1 MDDLKNIVIQNL
13 EQEGTLGSLR
23 AQLRARV
30 FKAIENYADNTAK
43 QAAGFQWQ
51 NPAAAKVHEDPDTKL
66 VALLVKDFLEHY
78 KMDYTLSVYLPEIAL
93 SGTQDQVSKEELAQ
107 KAGLAKDG
115 EGPLL
120 LQLLKQS
127 KNPVAP
133 APAQTKKA
141 EESKTAAPAQNTP
154 SPAPP
159 TSQQQPAPS
168 TGKSP
173 FTSKTDNS
181 RPQQFSNAGAIGVD
195 DLIEEDIVQDHEDIQ
210 LQPNSARDDL
220 VGASGNSASK
230 SAMGIDQSIDTLN
243 LDAYDY
249 VEDVKITPR
258 Q

>member
-30 FKAIENYADNTAK
+30 FKAIENYADSNAK
-43 QAAGFQWQ
+43 QQAGFQWQ
-51 NPAAAKVHEDPDTKL
+51 NPAAAKVHEDEDTKL

-93 SGTQDQVSKEELAQ
+93 SSSQDQISREDLAE
-107 KAGLAKDG
+107 KAGVSRNSD
-115 EGPLL
+115 GPLL
-120 LQLLKQS
+120 LQMLKQA

-133 APAQTKKA
+133 APQKKKEETKQA
-141 EESKTAAPAQNTP
+141 PVQAATTA
-154 SPAPP
+154 
-159 TSQQQPAPS
+159 

-173 FTSKTDNS
+173 FTSKTAES
-181 RPQQFSNAGAIGVD
+181 AVQSNAQTMGVD

-210 LQPNSARDDL
+210 LQPNSAREDII
-220 VGASGNSASK
+220 GASGNSASK
-230 SAMGIDQSIDTLN
+230 SNMGIDQSIDTLN

-249 VEDVKITPR
+249 VEDVRITPR

>member
-30 FKAIENYADNTAK
+30 FKAIENYADSNAK
-43 QAAGFQWQ
+43 QQAGFQWQ
-51 NPAAAKVHEDPDTKL
+51 NPAAAKVHEDQDTKL

-93 SGTQDQVSKEELAQ
+93 SGAQDQIPKDELAA
-107 KAGLAKDG
+107 KTGLTKDG

-120 LQLLKQS
+120 LQLLKHS
-127 KNPVAP
+127 RVPPAPVAKKED
-133 APAQTKKA
+133 TKV
-141 EESKTAAPAQNTP
+141 AAPATAAKQN
-154 SPAPP
+154 
-159 TSQQQPAPS
+159 
-168 TGKSP
+168 P
-173 FTSKTDNS
+173 FTSKAPEQKFQNS
-181 RPQQFSNAGAIGVD
+181 GTMGVD
-195 DLIEEDIVQDHEDIQ
+195 DLIEEDIVQDHNDIE
-210 LQPNSARDDL
+210 LQPNSAREDHI
-220 VGASGNSASK
+220 GASGNSASK
-230 SAMGIDQSIDTLN
+230 SIMGVDQSIDTLN